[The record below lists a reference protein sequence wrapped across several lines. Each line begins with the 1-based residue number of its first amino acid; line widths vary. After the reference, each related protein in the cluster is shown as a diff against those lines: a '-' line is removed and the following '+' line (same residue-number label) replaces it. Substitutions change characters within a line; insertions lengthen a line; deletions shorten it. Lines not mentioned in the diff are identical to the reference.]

1 MKRISILIILSFFLA
16 QLQAQ
21 TQDSSLWAKD
31 KNELVIAS
39 SIYLG
44 PLLGFQ
50 SGSIFQPVLLYKRKI
65 MPNKILRVGILGR
78 NDIRISEEP
87 TQISIKDTILQTF
100 GTQKNYS
107 RFQFHLGI
115 EKQRFFRRNNRF
127 RASYGCDMVFSFNND
142 KEQLNGKRYIKTNDV
157 YVLSNKFVAED
168 FKLLSDQTSFG
179 LGLSP
184 LFGVDYRIFDRIY
197 LGGVINM
204 VVGYNFTKKK
214 IDTNT
219 FYTPTLSF
227 RF

>member
-1 MKRISILIILSFFLA
+1 MKKTSIFLIFSFFFT

-21 TQDSSLWAKD
+21 VRDSSLWAKD
-31 KNELVIAS
+31 KNEFVIAS

-44 PLLGFQ
+44 PILGFQ
-50 SGSIFQPVLLYKRKI
+50 GRENFQPLILYKYKVT
-65 MPNKILRVGILGR
+65 PNKLLRFGILGR
-78 NDIRISEEP
+78 NDVRTSDGT
-87 TQISIKDTILQTF
+87 TQISIKDTMIQTF
-100 GTQKNYS
+100 SNHRNYS

-115 EKQRFFRRNNRF
+115 EKQRLFKRNNRF
-127 RASYGCDMVFSFNND
+127 RAMYGCDVVFNISNE
-142 KEQLNGKRYIKTNDV
+142 KEQLIGKRYIKKNDA
-157 YVLSNKFVAED
+157 YVLSENFIAED
-168 FKLLSDQTSFG
+168 LKLLSDKTSFG

-184 LFGVDYRIFDRIY
+184 LFGIDYRIFNRIY

-204 VVGYNFTKKK
+204 AIGYNFTKKK